1 MTQRGRKSA
10 TELAII
16 SGAGI
21 ATTRRLSPPPDLT
34 EEQSDVWRSIVNGNP
49 ADLFNAGSAP
59 VLAALCRHVVAARRV
74 AGWIARLEEAEEGLD
89 EEAWFRLLARQ
100 EAESKMVAALATR
113 LRLTPQSRYTPH
125 GAAAAGCKDHDGPRP
140 WEM

>member
-10 TELAII
+10 AELAII

-21 ATTRRLSPPPDLT
+21 ATTRRLSAPPDLT

-59 VLAALCRHVVAARRV
+59 VLAALCRHVVAGRRV
-74 AGWIARLEEAEEGLD
+74 AGWIARLEEAQDGLD
-89 EEAWFRLLARQ
+89 EERWFKLLVRQ

-125 GAAAAGCKDHDGPRP
+125 GAAAAGRKHHDGPRP

>member
-10 TELAII
+10 AELATI

-74 AGWIARLEEAEEGLD
+74 AGWIARLEEAQDGLD
-89 EEAWFRLLARQ
+89 EEAWFRLLAHQ
-100 EAESKMVAALATR
+100 EAESKAVAALATR

-125 GAAAAGCKDHDGPRP
+125 GAAGRKDHDGPRP

>member
-10 TELAII
+10 AELAII
-16 SGAGI
+16 GLGGLE
-21 ATTRRLSPPPDLT
+21 TRRRLDA
-34 EEQSDVWRSIVNGNP
+34 P
-49 ADLFNAGSAP
+49 ADLSTEQAKVWRGVVNSLPADWFSPGSAP
-59 VLAALCRHVVAARRV
+59 VLAALCRHVVAGRRV
-74 AGWIARLEEAEEGLD
+74 AGWIARLEEAQDGLD
-89 EEAWFRLLARQ
+89 EERWFKLLARQ

-125 GAAAAGCKDHDGPRP
+125 GAAVAGRKDHDGPRP